1 MRYFI
6 TFEGIEGC
14 GKSTQSKLLSDY
26 LNSAGYDVLMTR
38 EPGGPPISE
47 KIRDILLANE
57 HHKMLPETELLLY
70 MASRA
75 QHTGEWIMPA
85 LNEGKIVICDR
96 YSDSSIAYQGG
107 GRDLD
112 LDMIREMIRF
122 ATFGLVPDL
131 TFLIDIPAE
140 VGIERI
146 KQKAP
151 DRIESEAIAF
161 HRKVRNVFL
170 NVAKQETY
178 RYIIINGNDDITSI
192 QSQIREITV
201 RRLKDGKIG

>member
-112 LDMIREMIRF
+112 LDMIRGIIRF

-161 HRKVRNVFL
+161 HRKVRNVFI
-170 NVAKQETY
+170 NVAKQETD